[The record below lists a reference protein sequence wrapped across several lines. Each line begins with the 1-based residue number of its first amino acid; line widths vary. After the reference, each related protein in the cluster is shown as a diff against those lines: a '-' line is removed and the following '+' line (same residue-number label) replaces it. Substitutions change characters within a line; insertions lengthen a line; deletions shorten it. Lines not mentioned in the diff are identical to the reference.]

1 MGACGCVLAQK
12 ELQKMN
18 TYKAPRDKLACI
30 LSCCKVINNFLLSAS
45 ISSNENPPGA
55 DEFLPVLIYVTIK
68 ANPQQLHSNLLYIQ
82 RYRRQSRLVA
92 EAAYFFTNMLSAE
105 AFIRNID
112 AKALSMDEMEYE
124 KNIESAQA
132 VLSGLSTD
140 SDDMP
145 MPSQSHQSVWQ
156 LPRSELGEPRQEAF
170 NPNKHQGSA
179 SQLQFPPQSFETKSR
194 SEGLHAKDQ
203 VSLGKVP
210 SISDLEDQ
218 GGFMLMKEE
227 KVNQVFRDFPYLY
240 SQSGDLTISDVD
252 DLLNKYKQ
260 LVLKYVCLS
269 KGLGDAAPSP
279 PVSISQSRAQ
289 NLAVTEKETKAS
301 RAVTLNEATDRDINL
316 KVGVTDA
323 VFVGEENSESKLAQG
338 SDSNVKNDQRECLD
352 QAHG

>member
-1 MGACGCVLAQK
+1 LAQK

-18 TYKAPRDKLACI
+18 SYKAPRDKLACI

-124 KNIESAQA
+124 KNMESAQA
-132 VLSGLSTD
+132 LLSGLSMD
-140 SDDMP
+140 SDD
-145 MPSQSHQSVWQ
+145 MPSQSHQSVRH

-179 SQLQFPPQSFETKSR
+179 SQLQFPPQSFETKSG
-194 SEGLHAKDQ
+194 SEGLHAKDR
-203 VSLGKVP
+203 VPLGKVP

-227 KVNQVFRDFPYLY
+227 KVSQVFRDFPYLY

-269 KGLGDAAPSP
+269 NGVGAAAPSP
-279 PVSISQSRAQ
+279 PVSISQSRAEQ
-289 NLAVTEKETKAS
+289 FAVTEKETKAS
-301 RAVTLNEATDRDINL
+301 RAVTSNKATDRDINL
-316 KVGVTDA
+316 KDYVTDA
-323 VFVGEENSESKLAQG
+323 VFFVEENIESKLAQG
-338 SDSNVKNDQRECLD
+338 SDSNVRNDQRECLD
-352 QAHG
+352 QALG